1 MNARMRRL
9 VTIVVLV
16 GLVGSLMVAASI
28 GR

>member
-16 GLVGSLMVAASI
+16 GLVGSLLVAAII
-28 GR
+28 GL